1 MGLLLKWDV
10 TWSKFG
16 VEPGTRSVPQSC
28 LFIRR
33 HDLKAT
39 KGKPYEANSHRGGIS
54 GVHARS
60 VVILVCAE

>member
-33 HDLKAT
+33 HDRKAT
-39 KGKPYEANSHRGGIS
+39 KRKT
-54 GVHARS
+54 V
-60 VVILVCAE
+60 